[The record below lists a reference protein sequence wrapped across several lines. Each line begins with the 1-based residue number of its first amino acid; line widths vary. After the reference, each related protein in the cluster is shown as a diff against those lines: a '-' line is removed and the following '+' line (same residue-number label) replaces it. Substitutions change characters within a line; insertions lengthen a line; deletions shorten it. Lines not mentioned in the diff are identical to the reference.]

1 MQDFHGPP
9 LGIFLRARSGSAQ
22 DGEESALGVV
32 EVWRSYDAGVRT
44 VDPAWG
50 HLFDGEGSLPKE
62 RVVNPA
68 QPIG

>member
-1 MQDFHGPP
+1 VF
-9 LGIFLRARSGSAQ
+9 
-22 DGEESALGVV
+22 
-32 EVWRSYDAGVRT
+32 EVWRSHDASVGT
-44 VDPAWG
+44 VDPARG